1 MSNEIQGGSIL
12 SYRGINPV
20 IGKDVFIAPTA
31 SVIGEVEIND
41 EASLWFGCVLRGD
54 EGPIS
59 VGARTN
65 VQDGVIIHCD
75 GGGSVSIGADV
86 TIGHG
91 AIIHGC
97 TIEDKVLIG
106 MGAVVLD
113 GAVLES
119 GSFIAAGAVVSPGK
133 RVTAGTLWAGVP
145 AKPLRDVSDAFRAAI
160 MKGSH
165 EYQGLAR
172 RYRTGDVQAV
182 PISVFTKI
190 QADSST

>member
-1 MSNEIQGGSIL
+1 LEIYVSSEIPGGTIL
-12 SYRGINPV
+12 SYRGISPV
-20 IGKDVFIAPTA
+20 IGNDVFIEPTA
-31 SVIGEVEIND
+31 SVIGEVELNN

-65 VQDGVIIHCD
+65 IQDGVIIHCD

-91 AIIHGC
+91 AVIHGC
-97 TIEDKVLIG
+97 VIEDKVLVG

-145 AKPLRDVSDAFRAAI
+145 AKPLRDVSDAVREGILKSSAV
-160 MKGSH
+160 
-165 EYQGLAR
+165 YQGLAQ
-172 RYRTGDVQAV
+172 RYRTGDVR
-182 PISVFTKI
+182 
-190 QADSST
+190 SSE

>member
-1 MSNEIQGGSIL
+1 MTNKIPGGIIL
-12 SYRGINPV
+12 SYRGIKPI
-20 IGKDVFIAPTA
+20 IGNDVFIAPNA

-41 EASLWFGCVLRGD
+41 GASLWFGSVLRGD
-54 EGPIS
+54 EGLIS
-59 VGARTN
+59 VGARSN
-65 VQDGVIIHCD
+65 IQDGVIIHCD

-97 TIEDKVLIG
+97 IIEDKVLVG

-145 AKPLRDVSDAFRAAI
+145 AKPLRDVSDAVREGI
-160 MKGSH
+160 LKGSVV
-165 EYQGLAR
+165 YQGLAR
-172 RYRTGDVQAV
+172 RYRTGDVRA
-182 PISVFTKI
+182 TE
-190 QADSST
+190 

>member
-1 MSNEIQGGSIL
+1 MSNEIPRGTTL
-12 SYRGINPV
+12 SYCGISPV
-20 IGKDVFIAPTA
+20 IGNDVFIAPTA
-31 SVIGEVEIND
+31 SVIGEVELND
-41 EASLWFGCVLRGD
+41 ESSLWFGCVLRGD

-59 VGARTN
+59 VGARSN
-65 VQDGVIIHCD
+65 IQDGVIIHCD
-75 GGGSVSIGADV
+75 GGGAVSIGADV

-97 TIEDKVLIG
+97 TIEDKVLVG

-145 AKPLRDVSDAFRAAI
+145 AKPLKNVSDATHVAI
-160 MKGSH
+160 MKGAR
-165 EYQGLAR
+165 EYQGLAQ

-182 PISVFTKI
+182 PISTFTKI
-190 QADSST
+190 